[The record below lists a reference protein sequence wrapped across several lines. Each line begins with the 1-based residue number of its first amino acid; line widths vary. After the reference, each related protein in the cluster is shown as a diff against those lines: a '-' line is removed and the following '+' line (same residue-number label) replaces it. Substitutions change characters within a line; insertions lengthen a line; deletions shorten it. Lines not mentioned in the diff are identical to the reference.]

1 MNTRDRDKAFH
12 LHGPSVK
19 IKKWWFSTV
28 LAECYYSAKTVENNE
43 MCCVLKVYFSVVKD
57 SVTSVSFSLESVR
70 LAVG

>member
-19 IKKWWFSTV
+19 IKKIVVLTV
-28 LAECYYSAKTVENNE
+28 LAERYYSAKKVENNE
-43 MCCVLKVYFSVVKD
+43 TCCVLMVYFSVVKD

-70 LAVG
+70 